1 MKQHLKYIIP
11 AALIIGAVAF
21 FISVKRNANAPIEQ
35 DTPARRMEQI
45 NKIPVKDRP
54 YVTLTPRTDG
64 REVTMIIDN
73 IKNATRAEYELEYQA
88 GSMIQGVFGTI
99 DFSKETLPVSK
110 KLLFGT
116 CSKGKCRY
124 DENVSGGSLTIRFEG
139 SQDPYILKTDFN
151 LQQMAD
157 REGVFTSKDIKASL
171 DIGKAGLPVSSYVVV
186 IGTMGPPAPVEGDII
201 AGPYSFLSTTSPR
214 LTSAELTIQFKDDL
228 ADAQLLQWSGQTWT
242 ELASK
247 VGNNKISAPVT
258 SLGTFVLVKP
268 ATPAQEE

>member
-1 MKQHLKYIIP
+1 MKLHLKYVIP
-11 AALIIGAVAF
+11 AALIVGAAIF
-21 FISVKRNANAPIEQ
+21 FFSVKRNAKAPTEQ

-45 NKIPVKDRP
+45 NKIPIKDRP

-73 IKNATRAEYELEYQA
+73 VKNAAKAEYELEYQA